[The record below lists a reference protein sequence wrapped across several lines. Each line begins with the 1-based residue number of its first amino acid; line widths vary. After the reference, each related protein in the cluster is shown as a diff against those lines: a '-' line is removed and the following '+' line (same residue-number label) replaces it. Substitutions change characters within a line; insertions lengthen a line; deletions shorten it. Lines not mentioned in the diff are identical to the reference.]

1 MLTLQLVLREPS
13 QIEIDV
19 NMVLLRPPV
28 SFFTVHALRMNIA
41 NISAAKMIAPEIV
54 NIAISSV
61 IIILVPILSGSPSV
75 IHSHGGEVCS

>member
-1 MLTLQLVLREPS
+1 MLTVQLGLREPS

-19 NMVLLRPPV
+19 NIVLLRPPV

-41 NISAAKMIAPEIV
+41 NISAAKTIAPEIV

-61 IIILVPILSGSPSV
+61 IIFVPFLSVSPSV
-75 IHSHGGEVCS
+75 IRSHGDEVCT